1 MKTLRKRIP
10 LAHYTAKPDGQL
22 IVRKQTQ
29 STFTRTRNI
38 LKELG
43 QDVKEYEREQ
53 RLKQLFKMSE
63 LGLL

>member
-1 MKTLRKRIP
+1 MRKRIP
-10 LAHYTAKPDGQL
+10 LAHFTAKPNGQL
-22 IVRKQTQ
+22 IVRKQSV

-43 QDVKEYEREQ
+43 QDEKEYEMDM
-53 RLKQLFKMSE
+53 RLKKLFKMSE

>member
-1 MKTLRKRIP
+1 MRKRIP
-10 LAHYTAKPDGQL
+10 LAHYTAKPNGQL
-22 IVRKQTQ
+22 IIRKQSE

-43 QDVKEYEREQ
+43 QDVKEYQKEV
-53 RLKQLFKMSE
+53 RLKELFRMQS